1 MLEGIRTRKLAGSA
15 WPKTKGPDVIGMEG
29 MESLREATYKGHQI
43 AVGVAVVPT
52 KLSRLTVSASWRT
65 LPPAGHSAACA

>member
-43 AVGVAVVPT
+43 AVGVAMVQVKDRVVGAWHAMA
-52 KLSRLTVSASWRT
+52 R
-65 LPPAGHSAACA
+65 PAGRRRAVVS